1 MSNNL
6 FNQPKLEV
14 LGVNLE
20 KFPALSRWAKK
31 NPEGLKASIEGMMQK
46 QGFSNP
52 GSAMALLESD
62 MSHLTN
68 STEE

>member
-1 MSNNL
+1 MAK
-6 FNQPKLEV
+6 QPKPKKLEV

-20 KFPALSRWAKK
+20 SYPALYQWALK

-46 QGFSNP
+46 QGFSKP
-52 GSAMALLESD
+52 AEAMTLLESD